1 MLGFSKINT
10 LLRTGLSTTN
20 ILIFQR
26 AQLWVFYWGRFLFW
40 YYTISIFWV
49 VFFYKI
55 LKTFQRI
62 THINDRNE
70 FKSMNIN
77 MGLIPCNPLKND
89 KGCEAVATMLTS
101 LIETL
106 DLAQYYNQFTFT
118 SDYLITN
125 SIEKHMKEKGTE

>member
-1 MLGFSKINT
+1 
-10 LLRTGLSTTN
+10 
-20 ILIFQR
+20 
-26 AQLWVFYWGRFLFW
+26 
-40 YYTISIFWV
+40 
-49 VFFYKI
+49 
-55 LKTFQRI
+55 
-62 THINDRNE
+62 
-70 FKSMNIN
+70 